1 MIWYSGVC
9 KCYIEYEPRANG
21 TLGTLL
27 LTRACEFHKDL
38 DGKPELF
45 DMLRAEGGTASNAVE
60 AIKAVDSAAEV
71 VYAYDADRKLTID
84 VRGSAVA
91 KAALQAAVNA
101 AIGSG
106 KAVVA

>member
-9 KCYIEYEPRANG
+9 KCYIEYDHNSDG
-21 TLGTLL
+21 TLRTLL
-27 LTRACEFHKDL
+27 FTRACEFHKDL

-60 AIKAVDSAAEV
+60 AIKTIDSAAEV
-71 VYAYDADRKLTID
+71 VYAYDADRKLTI
-84 VRGSAVA
+84 SATGTA
-91 KAALQAAVNA
+91 ITKGALQAAVDA